1 MNLSLQGIGMTSLR
15 TRERMIKRLSEQGIH
30 NKKILEIMRD
40 TPRHI
45 FMDEALASRAYEDTA
60 LPIGYNQTISQ
71 PYIVAK
77 MTELLLG
84 STGHLA
90 KVLEIGTGCG
100 YQTAILAQL
109 VDHVYSIERI
119 LPLQRKAKGYLWD
132 LKLTNIS
139 YLYNDGNLGWPD
151 YAPFDGILASAAP
164 AEIPLILLQQL
175 AIGGVMVIPI
185 GTSGQQ
191 TLQRV
196 TRKTSGY
203 DIEELE
209 AVTFVPFFIR
219 KRINKNVNA
228 QVIFISKRSRPKVQY
243 VNAK

>member
-1 MNLSLQGIGMTSLR
+1 MVAKGGQSMNPSLQGIGMTSLR

-45 FMDEALASRAYEDTA
+45 FMDEALSSRAYEDTA

-84 STGHLA
+84 SSGHLG

-119 LPLQRKAKGYLWD
+119 LPLQKKAKSHLWD
-132 LKLTNIS
+132 LKLKNIS
-139 YLYNDGNLGWPD
+139 YLYNDGNQGWPD
-151 YAPFDGILASAAP
+151 YALFDGIIASAAP
-164 AEIPLILLQQL
+164 AEIPPILLQQL

-185 GTSGQQ
+185 GISGQQ
-191 TLQRV
+191 TLKRV
-196 TRKTSGY
+196 TRTESGF

-209 AVTFVPFFIR
+209 EVTFVPFLSG
-219 KRINKNVNA
+219 KE
-228 QVIFISKRSRPKVQY
+228 
-243 VNAK
+243 

>member
-1 MNLSLQGIGMTSLR
+1 MNPSLQGIGMTSLR

-45 FMDEALASRAYEDTA
+45 FMDEALSSRAYEDTA

-84 STGHLA
+84 SSGHLV

-119 LPLQRKAKGYLWD
+119 LPLQKKAKSHLWD
-132 LKLTNIS
+132 LKLKNIS
-139 YLYNDGNLGWPD
+139 YLYNDGNQGWPD
-151 YAPFDGILASAAP
+151 YALFDGILASAAP
-164 AEIPLILLQQL
+164 AEIPPILLQQL

-185 GTSGQQ
+185 GIGGQQ
-191 TLQRV
+191 TLKRV
-196 TRKTSGY
+196 TRTESGF

-209 AVTFVPFFIR
+209 EVTFVPFLSG
-219 KRINKNVNA
+219 KE
-228 QVIFISKRSRPKVQY
+228 
-243 VNAK
+243 

>member
-1 MNLSLQGIGMTSLR
+1 MNSSLQGIGMTSLR

-84 STGHLA
+84 PSGHLG

-109 VDHVYSIERI
+109 VDRVYSIERI
-119 LPLQRKAKGYLWD
+119 LPLQRKAKGHIWD
-132 LKLTNIS
+132 LRLKNIS
-139 YLYNDGNLGWPD
+139 FLYGDGNLGWPD

-164 AEIPLILLQQL
+164 SEIPPQLLEQL

-185 GTSGQQ
+185 GESGQQ
-191 TLQRV
+191 ILQRV
-196 TRKTSGY
+196 TRTASGY
-203 DIEELE
+203 EIEKRQ
-209 AVTFVPFFIR
+209 AVIFVPFLSG
-219 KRINKNVNA
+219 KE
-228 QVIFISKRSRPKVQY
+228 
-243 VNAK
+243 